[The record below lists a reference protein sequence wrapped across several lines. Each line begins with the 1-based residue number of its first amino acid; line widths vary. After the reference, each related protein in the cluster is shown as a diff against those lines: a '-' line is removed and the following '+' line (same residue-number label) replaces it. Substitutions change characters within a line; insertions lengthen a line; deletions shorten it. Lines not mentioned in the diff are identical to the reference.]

1 MNSFAPFSS
10 LLHSGTKHLLSD
22 YGFAIRS
29 QARLF
34 IKPNRVRI
42 LRTALS
48 LPVALHPALLRRSY
62 FQLPTWQLRPDWT
75 FTS

>member
-1 MNSFAPFSS
+1 MNSVAPFLS
-10 LLHSGTKHLLSD
+10 LRSGAKHLLSD
-22 YGFAIRS
+22 YGFAIS
-29 QARLF
+29 QQARLF
-34 IKPNRVRI
+34 IKPNRVRL

-62 FQLPTWQLRPDWT
+62 FQLPAWQLRPDWT